1 MLSLLQAKPSLHW
14 LGKQLFN
21 RDDPAAFFDPLL
33 ERINP
38 MWVRQYV
45 PARVQSVLNETTDT
59 KTFVLRPA
67 TRWLG
72 FVAGQ
77 HVTIGIDI
85 EGVRRTRT
93 FSLSS
98 APDQWAREGTVTLT
112 IKRLPGGLV
121 TNWLHDN
128 LEAGHVVALGEAF
141 GDFQPP
147 KADEAALYIAGGSGI
162 TPVLSQ
168 LEALAQNGY
177 RAPVTLLY
185 FVRTQADVIG
195 AEKLH
200 ALRLNW
206 PALTLRIMT
215 TNEGDIPEYLNDRHF
230 DAVPGISSRRCY
242 LCGPKGLMD
251 LAGELLQR
259 RGIKEEYIHSTFFSV
274 PKATPDDDILGG
286 EVHFS
291 RSAIKVT
298 SEGGAV
304 LLETAEAARLSP
316 QHGCRM
322 GVCHQCSCKKTSG
335 TVVNRLTG
343 KASGPGEETI
353 QLCISMPRGPV
364 SVDL

>member
-1 MLSLLQAKPSLHW
+1 MLSLLENKPSLRW

-21 RDDPAAFFDPLL
+21 REDPAAFFDPLL

-45 PARVQSVLNETTDT
+45 PARVKSVVDETADT
-59 KTFVLRPA
+59 RTFILKPA
-67 TRWLG
+67 ARWGG
-72 FVAGQ
+72 FRAGQ
-77 HVTIGIDI
+77 HITIGIDI

-98 APDQWAREGTVTLT
+98 APAQWEREGTVTLT

-121 TNWLHDN
+121 TNWMHD
-128 LEAGHVVALGEAF
+128 HLGTGDVIGLGQAF
-141 GDFQPP
+141 GDFRLPE
-147 KADEAALYIAGGSGI
+147 ADEPILYIAGGSGV

-168 LEALAQNGY
+168 LEALAHRGY

-185 FVRTQADVIG
+185 FVRTQADIIG

-200 ALRLNW
+200 ALRLSW
-206 PALTLRIMT
+206 PALTLSIVA
-215 TNEGDIPEYLNDRHF
+215 TNEGDTPEYLNELHLD
-230 DAVPGISSRRCY
+230 DVPDVTARRCY

-251 LAGELLQR
+251 LAGELLDQ
-259 RGIKEEYIHSTFFSV
+259 RGIEEGRIHSTLFSV
-274 PKATPDDDILGG
+274 PKATLNDDNFGG
-286 EVHFS
+286 EVQFS
-291 RSAIKVT
+291 RSGINVT
-298 SEGGAV
+298 SAGDAV
-304 LLETAEAARLSP
+304 LLETAEAAQLSP

-322 GVCHQCSCKKTSG
+322 GVCHQCSCRKTSG
-335 TVVNRLTG
+335 TVINRLTG

-353 QLCISMPRGPV
+353 QLCISVPRGPV